1 MNEEVVP
8 MKILCRKF
16 LALLFIVPAFAAM
29 TACSTVGGQDDFGPK
44 HKVVIQVSTDDP
56 RTQKIALNNAVNVQK
71 AYGVD
76 NVAVEI
82 VAYGPGLSM
91 LTTKN
96 EQQAKRVASLAV
108 QGITFSGCGN
118 TIKGVT
124 KKTGKTPQL
133 IEGVV
138 VVPAG
143 VERII
148 ELQEQGYAYIRP

>member
-1 MNEEVVP
+1 MK
-8 MKILCRKF
+8 KILMKM
-16 LALLFIVPAFAAM
+16 LAVVAFVPVLAGLA
-29 TACSTVGGQDDFGPK
+29 ACSTTEGNDFGPK
-44 HKVVIQVSTDDP
+44 HKLVIQVSTDDE

-82 VAYGPGLSM
+82 VAYGPGLGM
-91 LTTKN
+91 LT
-96 EQQAKRVASLAV
+96 AKSGEAERIKSLAV
-108 QGITFSGCGN
+108 QGITFSACGN

-124 KKTGKTPQL
+124 KKTGHAPVL
-133 IEGVV
+133 IEGVQ

-148 ELQEQGYAYIRP
+148 ELQEQRYAYVRP